1 MFIHIQMH
9 FSSSK
14 LIVMELVVVIVVIV
28 HCLKEVIS
36 NLDIV
41 IWEEERGF

>member
-14 LIVMELVVVIVVIV
+14 LIVMELVMVVVIM
-28 HCLKEVIS
+28 HCLKKVIT

-41 IWEEERGF
+41 IWEEERGC

>member
-14 LIVMELVVVIVVIV
+14 LIVMELVMVVVIM
-28 HCLKEVIS
+28 HCLKKVIT
-36 NLDIV
+36 N
-41 IWEEERGF
+41 